1 MTEDRTTTITVE
13 VPNRLIASVGYSVG
27 CSGSQAKVGMSD
39 VEPELETI
47 AQGLLEPVGV
57 GGSGRVP
64 PTAVWRVLIDLAPAS
79 CFVDL
84 EARDSQGE
92 VVCSATEP
100 LRVDRSASTQ
110 KYVLLSC
117 EEPLGEARLT
127 IESPAT
133 PESDE
138 IGTIAFTATCFG
150 NEDIF
155 LTPEPQFPIVL
166 EGSLELGGED
176 ELDLGSGPVPVQ
188 VWHER
193 VREVPPGP
201 CLFEFTALD
210 MDEEPLCQSRRALAI
225 NAHAVASLHTL
236 MVCPR

>member
-1 MTEDRTTTITVE
+1 MNLATPPSFDTHGASASSSSWGWWSALTLLVMVAACTVSSGEFQMTEDRTTTITVE

-176 ELDLGSGPVPVQ
+176 ELDL
-188 VWHER
+188 EKALK
-193 VREVPPGP
+193 EVVD
-201 CLFEFTALD
+201 AK
-210 MDEEPLCQSRRALAI
+210 
-225 NAHAVASLHTL
+225 
-236 MVCPR
+236 